1 MKVLRLLNRHT
12 VYPAGG
18 SSLKN
23 RDRAELYGYTV
34 IDPLSVLL
42 MHLSEVIRQHS
53 YELAYKTGSGKA
65 YGKSEKTAPEL
76 VEEAIP
82 QMISY
87 SYFQRV
93 LTNLLKEG
101 IPIHDLETI
110 VENLM
115 QTASETGLPPR
126 ELDQTVEKIRTALKR
141 TITRMYCTDGC
152 MKAITL
158 MPSWNGNGR
167 ILVKRGKWLISGIKP
182 GNAPS
187 MSSGSWQ
194 SR

>member
-1 MKVLRLLNRHT
+1 
-12 VYPAGG
+12 
-18 SSLKN
+18 
-23 RDRAELYGYTV
+23 
-34 IDPLSVLL
+34 

-53 YELAYKTGSGKA
+53 YELLTRQEVVRLTENLK
-65 YGKSEKTAPEL
+65 KTAPEL

-101 IPIHDLETI
+101 IPIRDLETI

-126 ELDQTVEKIRTALKR
+126 ELDQTVEKIRQLLNVPLPA
-141 TITRMYCTDGC
+141 CTDTDG
-152 MKAITL
+152 
-158 MPSWNGNGR
+158 
-167 ILVKRGKWLISGIKP
+167 
-182 GNAPS
+182 
-187 MSSGSWQ
+187 
-194 SR
+194 

>member
-1 MKVLRLLNRHT
+1 MNRHT

-18 SSLKN
+18 SSLKTEIE
-23 RDRAELYGYTV
+23 AELYGYTV

-53 YELAYKTGSGKA
+53 YELLTRQEVVRLTENLK
-65 YGKSEKTAPEL
+65 KTAPEL

-101 IPIHDLETI
+101 IPIRDLETI

-152 MKAITL
+152 MKVITL
-158 MPSWNGNGR
+158 MPSWNG
-167 ILVKRGKWLISGIKP
+167 KWSHPCQKGKMAYIWH
-182 GNAPS
+182 
-187 MSSGSWQ
+187 
-194 SR
+194 